1 MKHLDNILIQKYIDG
16 ELIENELQETEAH
29 LIDCPSCMQKLNE
42 QRAFSEKVKHSLEK
56 MVPDEIEIPS
66 FSIKEETVS
75 KDRAVHIAIISSLA
89 TACAVTL
96 LFLIISFFNS
106 RPKPIEPFYDYY
118 TIEEYDANK
127 PFSEQELALYEM
139 KSQLEEQLSIKD

>member
-16 ELIENELQETEAH
+16 ELTENERQETEAH
-29 LIDCPSCMQKLNE
+29 LADCPSCRQKVDE

-56 MVPDEIEIPS
+56 TIPDEIEMTP
-66 FSIKEETVS
+66 FCIKEETVS

-89 TACAVTL
+89 TACAVAL
-96 LFLIISFFNS
+96 LFVVINFIQS

-118 TIEEYDANK
+118 TVEEYDANK
-127 PFSEQELALYEM
+127 TFSEQELALYELE
-139 KSQLEEQLSIKD
+139 SQLKEQL

>member
-16 ELIENELQETEAH
+16 ELTEKECQETEAH
-29 LIDCPSCMQKLNE
+29 LADCLSCRQKVDE

-56 MVPDEIEIPS
+56 TIPDEIEMTP
-66 FSIKEETVS
+66 FCIKEETVS

-89 TACAVTL
+89 TACAVAL
-96 LFLIISFFNS
+96 LFVVINFIQS

-118 TIEEYDANK
+118 MTEEFDANK
-127 PFSEQELALYEM
+127 PFSEQELALYEI
-139 KSQLEEQLSIKD
+139 KSQIQEQL

>member
-16 ELIENELQETEAH
+16 ELIENEIQAIESH
-29 LIDCPSCMQKLNE
+29 LADCASCRLKVDE
-42 QRAFSEKVKHSLEK
+42 QRAFSEKVKHSLENL
-56 MVPDEIEIPS
+56 VPDEIEIPS

-96 LFLIISFFNS
+96 LFVVINFIQS

-118 TIEEYDANK
+118 MTEEYDANK
-127 PFSEQELALYEM
+127 TFSEQELALYELE
-139 KSQLEEQLSIKD
+139 SQLKEQL

>member
-16 ELIENELQETEAH
+16 ELTEKECQEAEAH
-29 LIDCPSCMQKLNE
+29 LADCLSCRQKVDE

-56 MVPDEIEIPS
+56 TIPDEIEMTP
-66 FSIKEETVS
+66 FCIKEETVS

-89 TACAVTL
+89 TACAVAL
-96 LFLIISFFNS
+96 LFVVINFIQS

-118 TIEEYDANK
+118 MTEEFDANK
-127 PFSEQELALYEM
+127 PFSEQELALYEI
-139 KSQLEEQLSIKD
+139 KSQIQEQL